1 MKVTLLGAGNVASW
15 FVFALKKAGI
25 SIQQIYGRTLQKC
38 QKLAENCGAEAID
51 DLSKLKK
58 DSDLYIFS
66 LKDDAYTSVISSIPF
81 HLPIAA
87 ITAGSVSQEIL
98 SPIADHYGVLYPYQ
112 TLTQGVDFSAVEVPL
127 CVEGNIEETA
137 HFLFEI
143 AHKLSSNVQYINEEQ
158 RKKLHLAAVF
168 ASNFSNALY
177 GIGYDLL
184 EQDGIDP
191 KALLPLLHNTLDK
204 LQTLHPW
211 QSQTGP
217 ARRNDTEVMKNHIN
231 LLKNTELQNI
241 YRLFSQYIQKKT
253 NLSNMEQ
260 YKDKLQKITTFIFD
274 FDGVL
279 SDGKVLALPDGDQ
292 LRSTNVKDGYAIQYA
307 LRKGYNVA
315 IISGGYSE
323 TMCLRYKSFPNID
336 IYLKVPDKVAKLKE
350 YMAEK
355 SLISEQLLIMGDDIP
370 DIKMMQMAALK
381 CAPADAAEEVK
392 AISDYVS
399 FRNGGNGAVRDVI
412 EQTIKAQN
420 RWMEDDACL
429 W

>member
-1 MKVTLLGAGNVASW
+1 MKVSLLGTGNVASW

-25 SIQQIYGRTLQKC
+25 SIQQIYGRNLQKC
-38 QKLAENCGAEAID
+38 KILASSCEAEAID
-51 DLSKLKK
+51 NLSKLKN

-81 HLPIAA
+81 RVPLAA
-87 ITAGSVSQEIL
+87 ITAGSVSQEVL
-98 SPIADHYGVLYPYQ
+98 SPIADRYGVIYPYQ
-112 TLTQGVDFSAVEVPL
+112 TLTQGTDFSVVEVPL
-127 CVEGNIEETA
+127 CIEGNTDETTRY
-137 HFLFEI
+137 LFDI
-143 AHKLSSNVQYINEEQ
+143 ANKISHNVQYINEGQ

-168 ASNFSNALY
+168 SSNFSNALY

-217 ARRNDTEVMKNHIN
+217 ARRSDTEVMKSHIN
-231 LLKNTELQNI
+231 LLKSTELQDI
-241 YRLFSQYIQKKT
+241 YRLLSQYIQKKT
-253 NLSNMEQ
+253 NPNNMEK

-279 SDGKVLALPDGDQ
+279 SDGKILIMPDGDQ

-307 LRKGYNVA
+307 LRKGYKVT

-323 TMCLRYKSFPNID
+323 TMRLRYKNFPNID
-336 IYLKVPDKVAKLKE
+336 IYLEVPDKVAMLKE

-355 SLISEQLLIMGDDIP
+355 SLTSEQLLIMGDDIP
-370 DIKMMQMAALK
+370 DIKMMKMAALK

-399 FRNGGNGAVRDVI
+399 FQNGGNGAVRDVI
-412 EQTIKAQN
+412 EQTLKAQN
-420 RWMEDDACL
+420 RWMEDDACV